1 MRRLKDKKLAIEL
14 RRQGKTYSEIR
25 AIIPNLSK
33 STLSEWLKNVK
44 LTKEE
49 EIRLKKRLREKI
61 SKAWV
66 KAVWTKKKQKEE
78 RIKKVLKEASR
89 EYILLSKNPL
99 FRLGVVLYWAEG
111 GRKREMFQFSNS
123 DPRIIKAMMRWLTKI
138 CKIPK
143 EKIKFRIYIHKIY
156 ARENCEEFWS
166 KITGIPV
173 SKFYETIYKPTP
185 HRLKKNPNYKGCAQ
199 IRILKTDFYWKVMG
213 WIKKLIKEYHLN

>member
-99 FRLGVVLYWAEG
+99 FRLGVVLYSLLG
-111 GRKREMFQFSNS
+111 GRR
-123 DPRIIKAMMRWLTKI
+123 
-138 CKIPK
+138 
-143 EKIKFRIYIHKIY
+143 
-156 ARENCEEFWS
+156 
-166 KITGIPV
+166 
-173 SKFYETIYKPTP
+173 
-185 HRLKKNPNYKGCAQ
+185 
-199 IRILKTDFYWKVMG
+199 
-213 WIKKLIKEYHLN
+213 